1 MRDRLIRVLSAVAAV
16 LAMAIAGGASLKG
29 F

>member
-1 MRDRLIRVLSAVAAV
+1 MKDRVIRLFAAFGAV

>member
-1 MRDRLIRVLSAVAAV
+1 MKARLLRLAITISTVAAV
-16 LAMAIAGGASLKG
+16 AIAGGASLKG